1 MSDVFQRLTLKGTPF
16 NISQPASDLLIAEL
30 KSSLQN
36 NDSSI
41 ADPVSMTS
49 KDVRNKPVLKKFMS
63 HCCPVR
69 KYLFMI
75 KKCGQ
80 VPCPEGIC
88 TPSRLPQEKFLTPF
102 IPYQVINY
110 TFCKYWYLQVWVIKI
125 CKIIIQTKK
134 NCKTFIV

>member
-1 MSDVFQRLTLKGTPF
+1 MKGTPF

-30 KSSLQN
+30 KSSLQKI
-36 NDSSI
+36 DSSI

-63 HCCPVR
+63 HCCSVR
-69 KYLFMI
+69 KYFFMI

-88 TPSRLPQEKFLTPF
+88 TPSRLPEEILDS
-102 IPYQVINY
+102 IY
-110 TFCKYWYLQVWVIKI
+110 TLPGNKLHIL
-125 CKIIIQTKK
+125 
-134 NCKTFIV
+134 